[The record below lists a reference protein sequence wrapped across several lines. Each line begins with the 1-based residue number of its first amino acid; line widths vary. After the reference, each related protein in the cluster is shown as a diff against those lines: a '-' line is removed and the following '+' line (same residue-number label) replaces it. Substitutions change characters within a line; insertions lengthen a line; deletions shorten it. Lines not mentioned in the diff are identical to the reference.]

1 MLKMMTLGFR
11 AMLGV
16 VLVALALAATTL
28 TASAHEH
35 RDVGAYTFVVGF
47 LDEPAVQGDMNGV
60 SLTVTSTKDQK
71 PVEGL
76 TDTLK
81 VTVIFQ
87 KNQKEMTL
95 TPVFNKPGAY
105 EAAFIP
111 TQPGDYTFHFTGTI
125 NGQKVDEAF
134 TSSPN
139 TFDSVAPRTDYEFP
153 AQQSRSAGNRVA
165 MPVAAAGVM
174 LVLAGGAFA
183 LRKRQLDKVA

>member
-1 MLKMMTLGFR
+1 MVRTLNLGFR
-11 AMLGV
+11 AALGV
-16 VLVALALAATTL
+16 ALVALALAATTL

-35 RDVGAYTFVVGF
+35 RDVGAYSFVVGF
-47 LDEPAVQGDMNGV
+47 LDEPAIQDDTNGV

-95 TPVFNKPGAY
+95 TPVFNKPGSY
-105 EAAFIP
+105 EAVFIP

-125 NGQKVDEAF
+125 DGQKVDEAF
-134 TSSPN
+134 TSSPT
-139 TFDSVAPRTDYEFP
+139 TFDTVSPRSDYEFP
-153 AQQSRSAGNRVA
+153 AAQSSSAGSRVA
-165 MPVAAAGVM
+165 MPAAAAGVM
-174 LVLAGGAFA
+174 LVLIGGAFA
-183 LRKRQLDKVA
+183 LRKWQVGKAA